1 MNQDINTETI
11 ILPLMTNNHQ
21 ENNDSFSSEEELS
34 SNNDKLIEPNKKS
47 NRKEIY
53 GKGNEAKMIKE
64 EIGDFDVYKSTAY
77 KQVTQH
83 FGKSVRLS
91 EILGIINTI
100 QIILQ
105 TKKNIPLQR
114 ISRNEKRS
122 FPLLMKYI
130 ERNGEFIYPFFQ
142 HMSLCNSS
150 FQKIPLD
157 I

>member
-1 MNQDINTETI
+1 MNQDINNEAF
-11 ILPLMTNNHQ
+11 ILPMMTNNHQ
-21 ENNDSFSSEEELS
+21 ENNDSFSSEELS
-34 SNNDKLIEPNKKS
+34 SINENLTEPNKKS

-64 EIGDFDVYKSTAY
+64 KIGDFEVYKSTAY
-77 KQVTQH
+77 KKVTQH
-83 FGKSVRLS
+83 FGRSVRLS
-91 EILGIINTI
+91 EILGIINSI

-105 TKKNIPLQR
+105 TKKNISLQR